1 MLDDEP
7 GVVHRLLL
15 PPLSG
20 DVTILLFS
28 LLLVK
33 SSVIEQGSK
42 TGSSRGKSIFD
53 DSLNDSEYE
62 RYFVEFFNIP

>member
-33 SSVIEQGSK
+33 SSVIEQASK

-62 RYFVEFFNIP
+62 RYLVEFFSMP

>member
-1 MLDDEP
+1 LLDDDP

>member
-1 MLDDEP
+1 LLDDDP

-62 RYFVEFFNIP
+62 RYLVEFFNIP

>member
-1 MLDDEP
+1 MLDDDP

>member
-1 MLDDEP
+1 LLDDEP